1 MLDPPIARR
10 IQGAIA
16 LPAEA
21 LLVVGVTLGHRRD
34 VYDR

>member
-1 MLDPPIARR
+1 VGNYR
-10 IQGAIA
+10 ILYTVADD
-16 LPAEA
+16 L